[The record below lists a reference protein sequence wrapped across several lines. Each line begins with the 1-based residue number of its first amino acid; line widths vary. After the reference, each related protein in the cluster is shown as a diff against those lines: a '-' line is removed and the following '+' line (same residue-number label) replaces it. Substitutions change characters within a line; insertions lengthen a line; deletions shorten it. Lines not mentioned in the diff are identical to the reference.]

1 MKKTIAIALALFST
15 IIFAQTKPE
24 TKTEAKPAKILSAE
38 DTMKNCLAGEFGLWN
53 YCQGQG
59 KEKCKNPDQKMIN
72 NNCPQDVQKE
82 THNLDGKKGA
92 ILVIKS
98 ASSNSIWIMETNT
111 KTMIK
116 IQ

>member
-1 MKKTIAIALALFST
+1 MKKLIVISLAVFST
-15 IIFAQTKPE
+15 LVFAQVKTESKIE
-24 TKTEAKPAKILSAE
+24 TKSAKILSAD
-38 DTMKNCLAGEFGLWN
+38 DTMKNCLAGEFGLWSF
-53 YCQGQG
+53 CQ
-59 KEKCKNPDQKMIN
+59 KNSEKCKNPDQKMIN

-98 ASSNSIWIMETNT
+98 AGSNSIWIMETNT